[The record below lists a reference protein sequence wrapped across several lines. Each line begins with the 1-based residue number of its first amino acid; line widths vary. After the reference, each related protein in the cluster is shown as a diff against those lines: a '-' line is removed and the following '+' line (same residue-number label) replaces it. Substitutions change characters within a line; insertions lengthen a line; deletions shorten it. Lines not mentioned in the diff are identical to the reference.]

1 MKLDCEVHFLEVG
14 MSATSAKET
23 RRLTPRG
30 EATRA
35 RIVMTAAR
43 LIYEHGAERV
53 TLDHVMEESR
63 VSKSQL
69 YHYFANKDDLICEVI
84 RLQTAQVVDA
94 NQQGLKRVDTLQGLR
109 IWRNAVVRSFRK
121 TGAVGGCPV
130 GSLANE
136 LSGQSEE
143 ARRLLDQSFA
153 AWSIIIGDSLARMKE
168 HGELTPSAQPASLAI
183 AVLAAIQGGILL
195 AKTARSAKPLELAFD
210 MALDFVAQ
218 HAPS

>member
-1 MKLDCEVHFLEVG
+1 MGAGLSERR
-14 MSATSAKET
+14 

-35 RIVMTAAR
+35 RIVLGAAG

-53 TLDHVMEESR
+53 SLDHVMEETG

-69 YHYFANKDDLICEVI
+69 YHYFKDKDDLIREVI
-84 RLQTAQVVDA
+84 RLQTAQVIDG
-94 NQQGLKRVDTLQGLR
+94 NHRGLKRVDTLQGLR
-109 IWRNAVVRSFRK
+109 TWRNSMVRSFRK
-121 TGAVGGCPV
+121 IGAVGGCPV

-136 LSGQSEE
+136 LAGQSED

-153 AWSIIIGDSLARMKE
+153 AWSAIIEDSLVRMRE
-168 HGELTPSAQPASLAI
+168 NGELASSAQPAALAT

-195 AKTARSAKPLELAFD
+195 AKTARSARPLELAFD
-210 MALDFVAQ
+210 MALDFIAQ
-218 HAPS
+218 KAIITSNGE